1 MDIRQLHYFLVLCEE
16 MNYTRAAQRL
26 FLSRQ
31 ALRQSISALEAELCG
46 PLFLSAHHKL
56 TLTDRG
62 MSLQRHAT
70 PVVEQFQQMQAAL
83 RAEIQSAQ
91 PVHIGISVALVP
103 DYLPG
108 LETQLDK
115 FRQQYPHVE
124 MRFRLL
130 DNDAVAD
137 AVEQGELDA
146 GLVIDLGCAAPVLA
160 RTTLR
165 ADPACLLV
173 PRGHPFWDRESIPL
187 ADLRGQRVLLPSLRQ
202 DLFSPLWDACARE
215 GFAPNAEIG
224 PSFYQAYYLVQE
236 QLCTCLTRYEPG
248 ARRELDRVRD
258 VLLEDLPPLCV
269 SMVQRRDHNSAYLDL
284 LRGYLMEVIG
294 GAASLPPRR
303 GRPAKPFYNFPV
315 LSSAAPK
322 AAPQHPAP
330 GTQLPFAGGNN
341 FRELGGYEAD
351 EGKHVKWGQ
360 IYRGIPTGLLTGA
373 ADRKLLDS
381 LGLRLILDLRSESEA
396 AEQPDY
402 VPDGARLVRICGL
415 CHPDG
420 SEISFSPGDIEKLLK
435 SKKDEEHNLADAMY
449 EQMLFRNKAYKELF
463 RALEAG
469 ETPILFHCSGGKD
482 RTGVAAMLILLAL
495 GASDETICQ
504 DFVRTNVCRRP
515 ELEKI
520 WAAHAEE
527 IEAHPEQKQFYQ
539 GIAGVHPESAPFVL
553 DTIRKK
559 YGTTDA
565 YLEAEYG
572 LTPYAKISD
581 PDRFMMM
588 NYYKSG
594 DRDIYFVV
602 NSSIERSMQTRLEF
616 PAEVAAK
623 QAWVWDAETG
633 VRHMLDVQDG
643 TLELCLTPAEA
654 KFIVF
659 EKDRGGQMLPA
670 PAPRSANPIALNG
683 IWDVRATHHVDKS
696 TREFSLTD
704 LVDLHS
710 LPFPWLQSFAG
721 TIEYTRT
728 VDVEDPAAYHTLDA
742 GLTHNG
748 ITELFV
754 NGEPAGVRWYGART
768 FDVAGKLRK
777 GTNVL
782 TIRVT
787 TVLTNYAKARAADT
801 PTAARW
807 EWAQRLNKELGLR
820 GPVTL
825 Y

>member
-31 ALRQSISALEAELCG
+31 ALRQSI
-46 PLFLSAHHKL
+46 
-56 TLTDRG
+56 LTDRG

-202 DLFSPLWDACARE
+202 DLFSPLWSACARA

-269 SMVQRRDHNSAYLDL
+269 SLVQRRDYTSAYIDL
-284 LRGYLMEVIG
+284 LRSYLMEVLG

-315 LSSAAPK
+315 LSSTAAKPAAPV
-322 AAPQHPAP
+322 HPAP
-330 GTQLPFAGGNN
+330 GTQLPFAGATN
-341 FRELGGYEAD
+341 FRELGGYPAD
-351 EGKHVKWGQ
+351 EGKTVRWGQ
-360 IYRGIPTGLLTGA
+360 IWRGVCTARLTDP
-373 ADRKLLDS
+373 ADRARLDA
-381 LGLRLILDLRSESEA
+381 LGLRLILDLRSTAEA
-396 AEQPDY
+396 QAEPDY
-402 VPDGARLVRICGL
+402 VPDGARLVQICAL
-415 CHPDG
+415 CGDDG
-420 SEISFSPGDIEKLLK
+420 HEISFAPGDIERMMHTAREGENILYR
-435 SKKDEEHNLADAMY
+435 MY
-449 EQMLFRNKAYKELF
+449 RQMLFGNKAFKELF

-469 ETPILFHCSGGKD
+469 ETPILFHCSAGKD

-495 GASDETICQ
+495 GASDETICA
-504 DFVRTNVCRRP
+504 DFVQTNVCRKA
-515 ELEKI
+515 EIDALL
-520 WAAHAEE
+520 AGHAEE
-527 IEAHPEQKQFYQ
+527 IAADPSKRMRFCTQ
-539 GIAGVHPESAPFVL
+539 AGVDPGAAPYVLQVIREACGSAEE
-553 DTIRKK
+553 
-559 YGTTDA
+559 
-565 YLEAEYG
+565 YLAREYG
-572 LTPYAKISD
+572 LTPA
-581 PDRFMMM
+581 RRM
-588 NYYKSG
+588 
-594 DRDIYFVV
+594 
-602 NSSIERSMQTRLEF
+602 RL
-616 PAEVAAK
+616 
-623 QAWVWDAETG
+623 
-633 VRHMLDVQDG
+633 RRMY
-643 TLELCLTPAEA
+643 LE
-654 KFIVF
+654 
-659 EKDRGGQMLPA
+659 
-670 PAPRSANPIALNG
+670 
-683 IWDVRATHHVDKS
+683 
-696 TREFSLTD
+696 
-704 LVDLHS
+704 
-710 LPFPWLQSFAG
+710 
-721 TIEYTRT
+721 
-728 VDVEDPAAYHTLDA
+728 
-742 GLTHNG
+742 
-748 ITELFV
+748 
-754 NGEPAGVRWYGART
+754 
-768 FDVAGKLRK
+768 
-777 GTNVL
+777 
-782 TIRVT
+782 
-787 TVLTNYAKARAADT
+787 
-801 PTAARW
+801 
-807 EWAQRLNKELGLR
+807 
-820 GPVTL
+820 
-825 Y
+825 

>member
-16 MNYTRAAQRL
+16 MNYTRASQRL

-31 ALRQSISALEAELCG
+31 ALRQSITTLEAELCG
-46 PLFLSAHHKL
+46 PLFVSAHHKL
-56 TLTDRG
+56 SLTERG
-62 MSLQRHAT
+62 LSLQRHAA

-83 RAEIQSAQ
+83 HAEIQSAQ
-91 PVHIGISVALVP
+91 PVRIGISVSLVP

-115 FRQQYPHVE
+115 FRQQYPHIE

-130 DNDAVAD
+130 ENDAVAD
-137 AVEQGELDA
+137 GVEQGELDA
-146 GLVIDLGCAAPVLA
+146 GLVMDLG
-160 RTTLR
+160 T
-165 ADPACLLV
+165 
-173 PRGHPFWDRESIPL
+173 
-187 ADLRGQRVLLPSLRQ
+187 LLPSLRQ

-351 EGKHVKWGQ
+351 EGKHIKWGQ
-360 IYRGIPTGLLTGA
+360 IYRGIPTWKLTSE

-381 LGLRLILDLRSESEA
+381 LGLRLILDLRSEAEA
-396 AEQPDY
+396 AETPDY

-435 SKKDEEHNLADAMY
+435 GKKDEEHNLADAMY
-449 EQMLFRNKAYKELF
+449 EQMIFRNKAYKELF

-553 DTIRKK
+553 DTIRKE

-572 LTPYAKISD
+572 LTPA
-581 PDRFMMM
+581 
-588 NYYKSG
+588 
-594 DRDIYFVV
+594 
-602 NSSIERSMQTRLEF
+602 RLM
-616 PAEVAAK
+616 
-623 QAWVWDAETG
+623 
-633 VRHMLDVQDG
+633 RLRRMY
-643 TLELCLTPAEA
+643 LE
-654 KFIVF
+654 
-659 EKDRGGQMLPA
+659 
-670 PAPRSANPIALNG
+670 
-683 IWDVRATHHVDKS
+683 
-696 TREFSLTD
+696 
-704 LVDLHS
+704 
-710 LPFPWLQSFAG
+710 
-721 TIEYTRT
+721 
-728 VDVEDPAAYHTLDA
+728 
-742 GLTHNG
+742 
-748 ITELFV
+748 
-754 NGEPAGVRWYGART
+754 
-768 FDVAGKLRK
+768 
-777 GTNVL
+777 
-782 TIRVT
+782 
-787 TVLTNYAKARAADT
+787 
-801 PTAARW
+801 
-807 EWAQRLNKELGLR
+807 
-820 GPVTL
+820 
-825 Y
+825 